1 MAIKWVFIFS
11 ILFGLVF
18 AAWGIIEYKM
28 DWRKWEKE
36 ESAILA
42 DFILSFLSCF
52 MILYFLFHLIS
63 DSIPEGLFFS
73 QL

>member
-1 MAIKWVFIFS
+1 MAIKWVFISS

-42 DFILSFLSCF
+42 EFILPFLACF
-52 MILYFLFHLIS
+52 MILYLLFHLIL
-63 DSIPEGLFFS
+63 DSLPDGLFFS

>member
-1 MAIKWVFIFS
+1 MAIKWVFIFV

-28 DWRKWEKE
+28 DWREWEKQ
-36 ESAILA
+36 ESVILA
-42 DFILSFLSCF
+42 DFILSFLACF
-52 MILYFLFHLIS
+52 MILYLLFCLIS
-63 DSIPEGLFFS
+63 GEAPGGSFFS